1 MNRLDGKIALISGA
15 ARGIGAETAR
25 LMIEAGARVAIG
37 DVLDERGQATVRALD
52 ETGARAIYTHLDVTR
67 EEDWNGALAAV
78 VGRFGGLDVLV
89 NNAGVFLGMSLE
101 EASLADWHRLCGVNL
116 TGVFLG
122 TKLALPAL
130 RESAR
135 RSPHGSAVV
144 NLSSVAGLVG
154 SSGDPLYS
162 MTKGGVTLF
171 TKSSALEFARKG
183 YRIRVNSIHPGT
195 TETEMGDQVLVM
207 RARNL
212 GTNDIEEARRQA
224 LARLP
229 IGRMGTVTDIAKGI
243 VFLASDD
250 AGFMT
255 GSSLVVDGGITA
267 Q

>member
-1 MNRLDGKIALISGA
+1 
-15 ARGIGAETAR
+15 
-25 LMIEAGARVAIG
+25 
-37 DVLDERGQATVRALD
+37 
-52 ETGARAIYTHLDVTR
+52 
-67 EEDWNGALAAV
+67 
-78 VGRFGGLDVLV
+78 
-89 NNAGVFLGMSLE
+89 
-101 EASLADWHRLCGVNL
+101 
-116 TGVFLG
+116 
-122 TKLALPAL
+122 LPAL
-130 RESAR
+130 RER
-135 RSPHGSAVV
+135 GQRCLHGRAIV

-171 TKSSALEFARKG
+171 TKSSALEFVRKG

-212 GTNDIEEARRQA
+212 GANDLEPDRQQA
-224 LARLP
+224 LTRIL

-255 GSSLVVDGGITA
+255 GAGLVVDGGITA
-267 Q
+267 QWRARARELWLGSRSRSAVLAFGGRRVELPPLFSRVRIID

>member
-1 MNRLDGKIALISGA
+1 MNRLDGKVALISGA

-25 LMIEAGARVAIG
+25 LMIEAGAKVAIG

-52 ETGARAIYTHLDVTR
+52 PT
-67 EEDWNGALAAV
+67 
-78 VGRFGGLDVLV
+78 
-89 NNAGVFLGMSLE
+89 
-101 EASLADWHRLCGVNL
+101 
-116 TGVFLG
+116 
-122 TKLALPAL
+122 
-130 RESAR
+130 
-135 RSPHGSAVV
+135 
-144 NLSSVAGLVG
+144 
-154 SSGDPLYS
+154 GDPLYS

-171 TKSSALEFARKG
+171 TKSAALEFARKG

-229 IGRMGTVTDIAKGI
+229 IGRMGTVSDIANGI

-250 AGFMT
+250 AGFM
-255 GSSLVVDGGITA
+255 
-267 Q
+267 